1 MSFTTITT
9 YVRSDTSTDWWWDAA
24 DSDELATWNTYWESK
39 CGSMD
44 WTKSLSADETTMT
57 STIVYTN
64 KAAHDALFD
73 ADGDGDSTLAAWKA
87 KALTYYNA
95 NGITMRSIS
104 REET

>member
-44 WTKSLSADETTMT
+44 WTKSLSDDTRVT
-57 STIVYTN
+57 
-64 KAAHDALFD
+64 K
-73 ADGDGDSTLAAWKA
+73 
-87 KALTYYNA
+87 
-95 NGITMRSIS
+95 
-104 REET
+104 